1 MRTNV
6 SRIGVIGDVHAED
19 VRLAILLEFLAA
31 KETDQL
37 YCVGDI
43 ADGIYHGHGSV
54 DRCCQLLV
62 KYKVATVLGNHDQWC
77 LNNVNR
83 GVDNSTL
90 AESLTKDSRSF
101 LESLPMSYALHTPRG
116 DAMLCHGLG
125 EYNMASVFPTDSP
138 DNIHNNLEL
147 WAIYRHTSLS
157 FIINGHSHRPGV
169 HLFNHL
175 AVINAGSLHDSG
187 IASAV
192 IIDFESAT
200 AEFYCVNE
208 RSIVENC
215 ETRKWLTTESIFV
228 KQICKE
234 TDNA

>member
-1 MRTNV
+1 MRTKV
-6 SRIGVIGDVHAED
+6 SRIGVVGDVHTED
-19 VRLAILLEFLAA
+19 VRLHILLEFLAA
-31 KETDQL
+31 QNTDKL

-43 ADGIYHGHGSV
+43 ADGKCHGDGSV
-54 DRCCQLLV
+54 DRCCQLLMEYNV
-62 KYKVATVLGNHDQWC
+62 PTVLGNHDQWC

-83 GVDNSTL
+83 GVENATFVDT
-90 AESLTKDSRSF
+90 LTKESRSF
-101 LESLPMSYALHTPRG
+101 LEALPMNYTLETPRG

-125 EYNMASVFPTDSP
+125 EYNMASVYPTDSP

-157 FIINGHSHRPGV
+157 FVINGHSHRPDV

-192 IIDFESAT
+192 IIDFQLAT
-200 AEFYCVNE
+200 AEFYRVNE
-208 RSIVENC
+208 LSLVEHC
-215 ETRKWLTTESIFV
+215 VTKKCLTSESIFEN
-228 KQICKE
+228 QGGHHRRE
-234 TDNA
+234 